1 MWTMARSALTLFL
14 RGQLFADPKRAYG
27 LLAANIAFT
36 ALLCI
41 ALAMAGLPVWASVF
55 LAGFAGGALQ
65 PFLFKKIR
73 FR

>member
-1 MWTMARSALTLFL
+1 MF
-14 RGQLFADPKRAYG
+14 
-27 LLAANIAFT
+27 
-36 ALLCI
+36 CI
-41 ALAMAGLPVWASVF
+41 ALTVAGLPVWAAVF

>member
-1 MWTMARSALTLFL
+1 MWDMAKSALTLFF

-27 LLAANIAFT
+27 LLIAGIIFT
-36 ALLCI
+36 AMFCI
-41 ALAMAGLPVWASVF
+41 ALTVAGLPVWAAVF